1 MTVLEALRCGIP
13 VVIPTHVG
21 LLDELPETAGIY
33 RYAVGDYDGLFKAT
47 EKAMAE
53 VGGQDREG
61 LAKAVEDYTPLRWCQ
76 DHVSGFEHLMGEE
89 GGHADPPLRNDIDK
103 HGRRGVLYVAYG
115 KPARDCAKSAVKS
128 LKSFMPDIPVAVVS
142 DEPLGVCD
150 AFIQHADIDIGGRDP
165 KTQIY
170 DLAPHDWEY
179 VMYLDADTE
188 VIASSYFLWQL
199 LEDGWDM
206 VICRNPA
213 KYHVARMMER
223 PDNKDECAVTF
234 RQIGSDEV
242 MQLNGGVFAFQR
254 NPRTEAFFHS
264 WHEEWKIYGKRDQGA
279 LLRALWKHPVKLY
292 VLGNEWNNI
301 TRYPLP
307 SPTPAAFVNH
317 FPMTARRWRGI
328 VHYRS
333 DSKEAWS
340 SVKEFEKTGGK

>member
-1 MTVLEALRCGIP
+1 MLFRS
-13 VVIPTHVG
+13 
-21 LLDELPETAGIY
+21 Y

-53 VGGQDREG
+53 VGGPDGET
-61 LAKAVEDYTPLRWCQ
+61 LAATVADYTPLCWCQ
-76 DHVSGFEHLMGEE
+76 DHESGFEQLRGGE
-89 GGHADPPLRNDIDK
+89 GGHAGPPLRNDIDK

-115 KPARDCAKSAVKS
+115 KPARKCARSAVKS
-128 LKSFMPDIPVAVVS
+128 FKTYMPDIPVAVVS

-170 DLAPHDWEY
+170 DLAPRDWEY

-213 KYHVARMMER
+213 KYHVARMMAR
-223 PDNKDECAVTF
+223 PDNSDECQETF
-234 RQIGSDEV
+234 RQTGSDEV

-254 NPRTEAFFHS
+254 NPRTEAFFHA
-264 WHEEWKIYGKRDQGA
+264 WHAEWKLYGKRDQGA

-307 SPTPAAFVNH
+307 TTGGPAFVNH
-317 FPMTARRWRGI
+317 FPMTARRWRGV

-333 DSKEAWS
+333 DSQEAWQA
-340 SVKEFEKTGGK
+340 VKEFEKRGEG